1 VLSAVV
7 QRLRNGVPKDQ
18 MLPPFDPRSAVL
30 YALLAFEVVLTF
42 VVVRAM
48 GFTFSPKLFHMLPAP
63 VVFAALISGPL
74 IRRLGHPRMGGLI
87 ETWALLGVQSLAAI
101 FLLIPL
107 TSISAPMADATLSRA
122 DALLGF
128 HWLSLAAALRDHPG
142 LVYALEAI
150 YRSFE
155 WQPPL
160 VLLLLWARNQGQ
172 RAWTLMTALA
182 VSLLITIAI
191 YPFAPADG
199 ALVFNH
205 VTQADYP
212 GLTLRMGWEFSAAI
226 HAIKGG
232 ATVIE
237 PELMTGFV
245 SFPSYHAAAAV
256 MLAWAGWRTP
266 LRWPMVLLNI
276 AMAFSALLVGAHY
289 LVDIVGG
296 VIVAAVAVTVS
307 RRLVADSASQRRDRA
322 ILSSS

>member
-1 VLSAVV
+1 
-7 QRLRNGVPKDQ
+7 
-18 MLPPFDPRSAVL
+18 
-30 YALLAFEVVLTF
+30 
-42 VVVRAM
+42 
-48 GFTFSPKLFHMLPAP
+48 
-63 VVFAALISGPL
+63 
-74 IRRLGHPRMGGLI
+74 
-87 ETWALLGVQSLAAI
+87 
-101 FLLIPL
+101 
-107 TSISAPMADATLSRA
+107 
-122 DALLGF
+122 
-128 HWLSLAAALRDHPG
+128 
-142 LVYALEAI
+142 
-150 YRSFE
+150 
-155 WQPPL
+155 
-160 VLLLLWARNQGQ
+160 
-172 RAWTLMTALA
+172 MTALA